1 MQGVQVI
8 CCGKRTGGGQSHV
21 RRRTGS
27 QTKKL
32 CLDRVW
38 VGVSLMPRPLSFV
51 LKENDAFNQSNK
63 MTSYEVFKK
72 SNTLRYILTNA
83 YLGFKNQMG

>member
-21 RRRTGS
+21 RRGTGR

-32 CLDRVW
+32 GLDRVW
-38 VGVSLMPRPLSFV
+38 VGVSLMPRSLTFII
-51 LKENDAFNQSNK
+51 KENDAFNQSNK
-63 MTSYEVFKK
+63 MTSYE
-72 SNTLRYILTNA
+72 
-83 YLGFKNQMG
+83 GF